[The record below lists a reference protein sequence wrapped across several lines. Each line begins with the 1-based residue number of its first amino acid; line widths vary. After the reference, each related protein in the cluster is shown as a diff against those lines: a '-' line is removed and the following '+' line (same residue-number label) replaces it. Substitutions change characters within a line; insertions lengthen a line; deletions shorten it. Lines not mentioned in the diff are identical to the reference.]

1 MGWLGDL
8 WKKIQGQETV
18 DMMFVRDVGGAPAHA
33 DPFVPD
39 ESYVE
44 LYIDSLRLRNAR
56 RFATKFDGVAYTFV
70 TLAFDGSG
78 KIMVPAVSKPDK
90 LAQLDPG
97 GLSKVITVDK
107 QMMGALPWRGGQLL
121 LELGLFS
128 VKGGNLLTPVL
139 DYVTEISNAA
149 GVSFVGKIAP
159 FAPLISKGID
169 LLAGQTQDVALEIGL
184 DTAID
189 LQTPGTHAIIA
200 VPKGSMVDPTK
211 LTIDPGDRKLL
222 LDGQPLA
229 QGYCVFSLRK
239 TDVKADFG
247 EIPDLKDRYAELMVA
262 IKTGDAEKIKPAF
275 DAFRLGVLA
284 SSDLTTGD
292 STRLIAKAKA
302 KVSAALAGGGVSAD
316 EADALHPTEIL
327 ADVGLYDG

>member
-8 WKKIQGQETV
+8 WKKIEGQESV
-18 DMMFVRDVGGAPAHA
+18 DMMFVRDVGGARAQP
-33 DPFVPD
+33 DLFVAD

-44 LYIDSLRLRNAR
+44 LYIDSLRLRNVR
-56 RFATKFDGVAYTFV
+56 RFATRFDGVAYSFV
-70 TLAFDGSG
+70 TLAFDGTA
-78 KIMVPAVSKPDK
+78 KTMVPAVSKPDK

-97 GLSKVITVDK
+97 GLSNVITVDK

-169 LLAGQTQDVALEIGL
+169 LLAGQTNDVALEIGL

-189 LQTPGTHAIIA
+189 LKAPGTHAIIA
-200 VPKGSMVDPTK
+200 VAKNT
-211 LTIDPGDRKLL
+211 TIDPARLSIDPDDRKLL
-222 LDGQPLA
+222 LDGAPLA
-229 QGYCVFSLRK
+229 QAYCVFSVRK
-239 TDVKADFG
+239 TAAKADFG
-247 EIPDLKDRYAELMVA
+247 EIPELKEKYADLMTA
-262 IKTGDAEKIKPAF
+262 IKSGEAEKMKAALT
-275 DAFRLGVLA
+275 AFRLAVIA
-284 SSDLTTGD
+284 SPDLTTGD
-292 STRLIAKAKA
+292 GGRLIAKATA
-302 KVSAALAGGGVSAD
+302 KVSAALAGGGVSAAIVDGGVGD
-316 EADALHPTEIL
+316 ETL
-327 ADVGLYDG
+327 AAIGLY